1 LKNCFIKKYNLF
13 IYANL
18 ANQHRITAKSAVYNN
33 CYNMFNIY
41 LLLGSNL
48 GDSFDYLNKAI
59 HKIEANIAPVSKKS
73 SVYQTAAWG
82 KTDQPDYLN
91 QVLYLQ
97 SDLPAQEILKKILQ
111 IEIELGRERKEKW
124 GARII
129 DIDILFY
136 GDDIINDPNL
146 TVPHPELQNRRF
158 TLEPLSE
165 IAPDFVHPTLNK
177 TMQQLKNALTDCMVV
192 KKL

>member
-1 LKNCFIKKYNLF
+1 M
-13 IYANL
+13 
-18 ANQHRITAKSAVYNN
+18 V
-33 CYNMFNIY
+33 NIY

-48 GDSFDYLNKAI
+48 GDSFDFLKQAI
-59 HKIEANIAPVSKKS
+59 AKIQLNIAPVLLKS
-73 SVYQTAAWG
+73 AIYQTEAWG
-82 KTDQPDYLN
+82 KTDEPDYLK

-97 SDLPAQEILKKILQ
+97 TELSARDILSKVLQ

-124 GARII
+124 GARTI

-136 GDDIINDPNL
+136 GTNIINEPDL
-146 TVPHPELQNRRF
+146 IIPHPELQNRRF

-165 IAPDFVHPTLNK
+165 IAPDFMHPTLNN
-177 TMQQLKNALTDCMVV
+177 TMLQLKNKLTDCMVV